1 MFYWFVRAVLR
12 WPFHVLWHARLVGA
26 GNIPATGGAV
36 LASNHLSMC
45 DSLFL
50 PVLMRRRMTFL
61 AKEEYF
67 TGRGLKGRAKAAF
80 VRGTGLV
87 PLRRDDPTSAAAT
100 LVTAVERLRGGTLIG
115 IYPEGTRSRSGVLQP
130 GKTGVARLAL
140 TAGVPVVPIAMVGT
154 DTVLPIGA
162 TRPHLARVTVRIGAP
177 LTFPDADPN
186 DPDDLR
192 SVTDTIMAA
201 IRELLEEPADEKLP
215 LGDRPTTEGVRH
227 RA

>member
-12 WPFHVLWHARLVGA
+12 WPFRLLWHARLVGA
-26 GNIPATGGAV
+26 ENIPATGGAV

-162 TRPHLARVTVRIGAP
+162 TRPHLARVTGRIGAP

-192 SVTDTIMAA
+192 SVTDAVMAA
-201 IRELLEEPADEKLP
+201 IRALLEDPADEKLP
-215 LGDRPTTEGVRH
+215 LKDGPTTEGVHH